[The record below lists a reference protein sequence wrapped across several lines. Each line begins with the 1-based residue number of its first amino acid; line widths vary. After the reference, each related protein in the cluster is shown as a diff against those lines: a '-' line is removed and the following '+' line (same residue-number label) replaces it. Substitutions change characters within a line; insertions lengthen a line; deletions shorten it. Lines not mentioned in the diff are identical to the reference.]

1 MHRIVYPILSL
12 FVLAGCVAPQPIVKF
27 QPASE
32 PSYWWHG
39 KQMLKQQANKLETV
53 INFEEADKQEVVFS
67 LKITNLGSDTVLIS
81 PELFLSKYFADS
93 FNLNLAHRYSKN
105 PETEILNIDKS
116 ISRQNA
122 QNANKTLTE
131 LSFLAV
137 AVTSDALSSEE
148 GTPNTDQHLDDSH
161 RRRVEAENYLLNT
174 RNQKEFWELDALR
187 KTSLPP
193 NYYLEGLVVFPMV
206 AEAKSVN
213 VILPI
218 NGSDCIF
225 SYYIEQIKP

>member
-12 FVLAGCVAPQPIVKF
+12 LFLAGCVAPQPIVKF
-27 QPASE
+27 QPTSE

-53 INFEEADKQEVVFS
+53 INFEEANKQEVVFS

-105 PETEILNIDKS
+105 PETEILNLDKS

-122 QNANKTLTE
+122 QDANREGSE
-131 LSFLAV
+131 LVFFALAIATD
-137 AVTSDALSSEE
+137 AV
-148 GTPNTDQHLDDSH
+148 LDDEDRSNTEDYDLEEEE
-161 RRRVEAENYLLNT
+161 RKVNAAITLENT

-193 NYYLEGLVVFPMV
+193 NYYLEGLVVFPMA

-218 NGSDCIF
+218 NGSDCVF
-225 SYYIEQIKP
+225 SYYIERIKP